1 MVECPYLRP
10 NSETSIAW
18 GRHVKSLGIL
28 MVICLAGFTVS
39 LLLLLPQMMMMVVA
53 VAIVLTG
60 LSVGS
65 ILPALFIMKK

>member
-1 MVECPYLRP
+1 MMVECPYLRP
-10 NSETSIAW
+10 NSETRIAW

-39 LLLLLPQMMMMVVA
+39 LLLLLPQMMMVVA

-65 ILPALFIMKK
+65 ILPALFIIKK